1 MYLGVITGD
10 IVDSTQILEGGYRD
24 KLLSTMHLAIQEMNG
39 YKLWGKAKIEVF
51 RGDSFQIAVEEPSF
65 ITHIAIAFRAKLIA
79 NSSTIVRWDARL
91 GLGVGKQEYLSE
103 KISESDGEA
112 FHLSGQAFD
121 SLQKNERLSILTPQ
135 TNINEELWVSTSF
148 VDEIISNWTL
158 LQAATFYTYITEN
171 LSQKEIAQKEKKSP
185 QSISKI
191 FLAGKFNLID
201 NYLTRFHQIA
211 GHLK

>member
-1 MYLGVITGD
+1 MHLGVITGD
-10 IVDSTQILEGGYRD
+10 IIDSSKILEGGYRD
-24 KLLSTMHLAIQEMNG
+24 KLLSTMHLAIQEIEE
-39 YKLWGKAKIEVF
+39 KKSWGKVKIEVF
-51 RGDSFQIAVEEPSF
+51 RGDSFQIAVDEPTF
-65 ITHIAIAFRAKLIA
+65 ITDIAIAFRSKLIA
-79 NSSTIVRWDARL
+79 NSGSDTRWDARL
-91 GLGVGKQEYLSE
+91 GLGIGEEGYLAG

-121 SLQKNERLSILTPQ
+121 SLQKNDRLAILTPQ

-185 QSISKI
+185 QAISKI